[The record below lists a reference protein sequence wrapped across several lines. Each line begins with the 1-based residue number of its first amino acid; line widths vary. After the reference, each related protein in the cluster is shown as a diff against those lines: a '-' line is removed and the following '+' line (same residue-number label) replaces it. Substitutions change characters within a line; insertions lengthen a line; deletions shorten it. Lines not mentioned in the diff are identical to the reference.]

1 MQNIEALCGEI
12 LALGAQKA
20 GGIAVGEIPFHA
32 ELRRACEQNF
42 CGAYGKNYMC
52 PPHCGDVETL
62 IERARTY
69 RSMILFQRV
78 YPTEDSFDIESM
90 QAGARA
96 FKEIVRNVGA
106 YARTLD
112 TDTLVLGNGGCDL
125 CEECAVVRGEPCLH
139 PEQTYSSLEAYG
151 IEVSR
156 VAPLCG
162 MRYINGVNTVTYFGA
177 LFVR

>member
-90 QAGARA
+90 QAAADARP
-96 FKEIVRNVGA
+96 V
-106 YARTLD
+106 LD
-112 TDTLVLGNGGCDL
+112 
-125 CEECAVVRGEPCLH
+125 H
-139 PEQTYSSLEAYG
+139 
-151 IEVSR
+151 
-156 VAPLCG
+156 
-162 MRYINGVNTVTYFGA
+162 GA
-177 LFVR
+177 LRARKVSGALCAFSRGALMPRAQL

>member
-32 ELRRACEQNF
+32 ELRRAC
-42 CGAYGKNYMC
+42 
-52 PPHCGDVETL
+52 
-62 IERARTY
+62 
-69 RSMILFQRV
+69 V

-162 MRYINGVNTVTYFGA
+162 MRYINGVHTVTYFGA